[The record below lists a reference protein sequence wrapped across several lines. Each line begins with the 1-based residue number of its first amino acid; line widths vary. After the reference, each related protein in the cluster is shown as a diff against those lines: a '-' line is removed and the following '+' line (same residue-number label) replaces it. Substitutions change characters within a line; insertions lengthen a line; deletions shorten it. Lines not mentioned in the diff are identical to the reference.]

1 MISLEKWKF
10 QDRFYKKVQT
20 ISKTTNISAFAS
32 LNLRS
37 RFFVAL
43 ACVAFLFAISFK
55 YEFIRVLA
63 EFSLIALVVLLVVD
77 LMMLYARGKQLH
89 AVRELPKLLS
99 LGDDNTVRLR
109 IQSTASF
116 ELECEFYDEIPF
128 QFQERN
134 FKQMRKFEIGG
145 EEEIH
150 YLLRPTSRGEYHFG
164 YLNALVS
171 TKIGFCG
178 RRMLLALPQM
188 VPVYPSIAQM
198 KKYELLAFSRISNF
212 EGIKHIRRIG
222 HSYEFEKIRNYVEGD
237 DIRSINWKATSRKH
251 SLMVNQYED
260 ERSQQV
266 YMVIDKSRSMHMP
279 FNGLSLLDYSIN
291 TSLVLANIA
300 LKKYDKTGLITFSH
314 RVGTTL
320 PAERSELQLKKIL
333 QALYH
338 EKPQT
343 FEANYDLLYR
353 GVKNVIHGRSLI
365 FLYLNFES
373 IYAMERALPVLQKI
387 NRQHLLVVMIFE
399 NTELL
404 KFSREKPDYI
414 SDIYAQTIAKKLLN
428 DKKQIVSK
436 LRKYGIQTLLSKP
449 EELSIDTVNKY
460 LELKARGLI

>member
-1 MISLEKWKF
+1 M
-10 QDRFYKKVQT
+10 
-20 ISKTTNISAFAS
+20 
-32 LNLRS
+32 
-37 RFFVAL
+37 
-43 ACVAFLFAISFK
+43 
-55 YEFIRVLA
+55 
-63 EFSLIALVVLLVVD
+63 ALVAVD
-77 LMMLYARGKQLH
+77 FLMLYMRRRQLH
-89 AVRELPKLLS
+89 AVREMPKLLA
-99 LGDDNTVRLR
+99 LGDDNTIRLV
-109 IQSTASF
+109 IQSVSSI
-116 ELECEFYDEIPF
+116 ELLCDFYDELPY
-128 QFQERN
+128 QLQERN
-134 FKQMRKFEIGG
+134 FKQQRILSPGS
-145 EEEIH
+145 EEVIT
-150 YLLRPTSRGEYHFG
+150 YLVKPNSRGEYNFG
-164 YLNALVS
+164 HLNAIAS
-171 TKIGFCG
+171 TRIGFWS
-178 RRMLLALPQM
+178 RRMLIAMPQM
-188 VPVYPSIAQM
+188 IPVFPSILQM
-198 KKYELLAFSRISNF
+198 KKYELLAFSRVSNF

-251 SLMVNQYED
+251 NLMVNQYED

-338 EKPQT
+338 EKPQA

-373 IYAMERALPVLQKI
+373 IYAMERALPVLQRI
-387 NRQHLLVVMIFE
+387 NRQHLLAVMIFE

-404 KFSREKPDYI
+404 KYSKESPTYI
-414 SDIYAQTIAKKLLN
+414 SDIYAQTIAQKLLN
-428 DKKQIVSK
+428 DKKQIVAK
-436 LRKYGIQTLLSKP
+436 LRKYGIQTILSKP
-449 EELSIDTVNKY
+449 EELSVDTVNKY